1 MPRPDP
7 IRAAYAA
14 DIACAK
20 EDARKAGPIHKRDLM
35 KHIRRMEKELRDYD
49 RFHREAG
56 GETHAQRNTPEQPC
70 QLAEG

>member
-1 MPRPDP
+1 MADP

-14 DIACAK
+14 NIARTK
-20 EDARKAGPIHKRDLM
+20 EEARKAGPIHKRDLM

-56 GETHAQRNTPEQPC
+56 GETHAQRNAPEQP
-70 QLAEG
+70 G